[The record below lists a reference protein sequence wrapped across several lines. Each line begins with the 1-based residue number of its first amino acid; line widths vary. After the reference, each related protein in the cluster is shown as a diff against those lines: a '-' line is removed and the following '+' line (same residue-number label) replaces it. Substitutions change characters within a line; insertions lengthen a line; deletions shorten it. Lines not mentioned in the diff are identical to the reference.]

1 MKKTTLLTL
10 ALLGLSFHSC
20 SNDGEVQKEITEDVS
35 TPEEQAEENINILT
49 SGKSKVW
56 RINSATLQNTS
67 GSIDISEN
75 FNIQDDEFVFTFTA
89 ISGKKVGGTMEW
101 RQGNSVET
109 TASTPKESQEDYYRA
124 PLKYQFE
131 LGENPDDI
139 LIIGNETIYSF
150 ENSKIVTD
158 ANGGSSFA
166 TTIKSQDGATIDV
179 ATTEKKPED
188 YPTFYGFEHAN
199 IAALSQ
205 AQYGLAEWQHDDIAN
220 TNLVAVPGCYPTAS
234 LLSLKPITSNNL
246 HLENSLISVNGISG
260 VSGAGRTASLAT
272 NFNEVSLKPYNILQH
287 RHQPEISQE
296 ANAQVIFNPHLAP
309 YKRGLLATV
318 TLQLKADVTTEQV
331 DKAFAQA
338 YEDKPLVRMV
348 NTWPQIG
355 NVEYTPFADLHWQV
369 DEEKHVVVISCAI
382 DNLLKGASSQA
393 LQCFNISLGLP
404 SEYSL
409 LASKL

>member
-1 MKKTTLLTL
+1 M
-10 ALLGLSFHSC
+10 S
-20 SNDGEVQKEITEDVS
+20 EVQKVAVVGASGYAGAELVGLLCQHDKVS
-35 TPEEQAEENINILT
+35 IQHL
-49 SGKSKVW
+49 VV
-56 RINSATLQNTS
+56 
-67 GSIDISEN
+67 SEN
-75 FNIQDDEFVFTFTA
+75 STSCGKPFSELHGRWQGICDVPLQSFSQQWFDNYVQDLDVVF
-89 ISGKKVGGTMEW
+89 
-101 RQGNSVET
+101 
-109 TASTPKESQEDYYRA
+109 
-124 PLKYQFE
+124 
-131 LGENPDDI
+131 
-139 LIIGNETIYSF
+139 
-150 ENSKIVTD
+150 
-158 ANGGSSFA
+158 FA
-166 TTIKSQDGATIDV
+166 TPHEFSADWAQAFVDAGVKVFDLSGGFRL
-179 ATTEKKPED
+179 KKPED